1 MLVDVVDLLSLLS
14 FFLVSFTSAK
24 VVRLILLGNVIRISD
39 ITKIQQAE
47 IIKPKYQ
54 APTQFESV
62 VVKLSGADS
71 VKYNHLDKKNEA
83 SR

>member
-1 MLVDVVDLLSLLS
+1 MLVDVVDFLSLLS
-14 FFLVSFTSAK
+14 FLVSSTSAK

-39 ITKIQQAE
+39 RTKTQQAE
-47 IIKPKYQ
+47 TMKPKYQ

-62 VVKLSGADS
+62 VDKLSGADS
-71 VKYNHLDKKNEA
+71 DKYNHLDKKNEA